1 MIKVARNHIVLKKI
15 DKKEDNFMI
24 ASFADRVSF
33 VWELTQEIWSLK
45 DKENAQ
51 RRLQRH
57 ITTLIKRKS

>member
-1 MIKVARNHIVLKKI
+1 MIKVARNHAVLKKLE
-15 DKKEDNFMI
+15 KQEDNYMK
-24 ASFADRVSF
+24 ASFAQRVSF